1 MAMDHETVKFLRF
14 LIGVLGLCIG
24 AAAGHSYYGMLGGA
38 GGALIGYIVGSNVVD
53 LFKGRASK

>member
-14 LIGVLGLCIG
+14 LCIG